1 MVLLDFILEVDF
13 LFIRF
18 VSMPWSSKSVP
29 PLAFRPLYVHP
40 ASWNQSP
47 LAFRPLYV
55 HPASWK
61 TLVYTFIYVK
71 RFGFIITLLH
81 CIVMRCTLS

>member
-29 PLAFRPLYVHP
+29 PLPLDPCMSILHHGISP
-40 ASWNQSP
+40 P

-61 TLVYTFIYVK
+61 TLVYISIYVK
-71 RFGFIITLLH
+71 RFGCIITLLH